1 MTPEQKQSIQE
12 VVDLFDL
19 AERKVKE
26 VEQLS
31 QELSVPSINE
41 LKYVGYHLARA
52 FCADDTAELSRQI
65 SKGKGHCQ
73 RAIYDAHEVGII
85 YLLERI
91 RAFKERYPKR
101 SHLIAEAIDDY
112 IDKLEIAD
120 QAAKLIANVNEGPA
134 DSRGATM
141 KIVKSLIRV

>member
-1 MTPEQKQSIQE
+1 M
-12 VVDLFDL
+12 
-19 AERKVKE
+19 
-26 VEQLS
+26 
-31 QELSVPSINE
+31 
-41 LKYVGYHLARA
+41 
-52 FCADDTAELSRQI
+52 
-65 SKGKGHCQ
+65 
-73 RAIYDAHEVGII
+73 
-85 YLLERI
+85 LERI